1 MKIFYFT
8 IFHFIISATSN
19 AQNAIEISA
28 MGGYQWGGNYTVETA
43 NIKID
48 NNGTFGMTIDIPVPE
63 TPGLMAEV
71 AYSYTRSSLSYQ
83 ELISSQEPKS
93 FNMDVH
99 YFQAG
104 GSYQENLGRFV
115 PFALGSIGTV
125 LFHPRDKNYDD
136 AWMFAATIGMG
147 CKTKISSRLGLRIQ
161 GRFLAPIQV
170 KEGALW
176 CQSGSGCSIY
186 LKSGTIL
193 LQGDIM
199 AGIFIQL

>member
-1 MKIFYFT
+1 MRICYSIIFMFYVAS
-8 IFHFIISATSN
+8 ISN

-71 AYSYTRSSLSYQ
+71 AYSFTRSSLSYQ
-83 ELISSQEPKS
+83 ERTS
-93 FNMDVH
+93 FPDQYSFDMTIH
-99 YFQAG
+99 YFLAG
-104 GSYQENLGRFV
+104 ATYQENLGRFV
-115 PFALGSIGTV
+115 PFAIMDIGAV
-125 LFHPRDKNYDD
+125 LFHPQNTNYND
-136 AWMFAATIGMG
+136 AWMLAATIGMG

-199 AGIFIQL
+199 AGIFIEL